1 MADLTPEES
10 KKRELTD
17 EETFRLVVEGFAQVR
32 PENKQRRTPRFP
44 TPGALSS
51 RLGVHGF
58 EGNLVLEDFDFNDHV
73 GRRNLGSGRNG
84 NGEPLGINIIDFS
97 EAGVQLQFQ
106 CDDFL
111 RLKESRLYLELQNQR
126 FPVTLMW
133 FQKSGPVSKGGF
145 SFNTAIHSDL
155 YLARIASTLNVEL
168 VDFLVSTYGR
178 NPTAVTVQS
187 GIFIYMSIF
196 YGLRLRFMEAVAEVN
211 TLRGWIES
219 PATNRPGALPDAC
232 HLPYTNMYNTDQI
245 RKYRSDPRIRKLLY
259 HYLKPFYEFG
269 CGIVGLGHRVIFLR
283 KEALA
288 TIFNSVFIATE
299 DCEYAPAVFP
309 SLSFLY
315 QSFQHLKHL
324 FPDILG
330 EVLGEAEF
338 DAQFR
343 YYSSIISR
351 VQQLPKTFF
360 DLPAAFE
367 ESMDLFQP
375 RWQEA

>member
-1 MADLTPEES
+1 MADLMPEES
-10 KKRELTD
+10 KKSELTD

-51 RLGVHGF
+51 RLGIHGF
-58 EGNLVLEDFDFNDHV
+58 EGNLVLEDFGFND
-73 GRRNLGSGRNG
+73 GAERRNPGNGRNG
-84 NGEPLGINIIDFS
+84 KGKPLGINIVDFS

-111 RLKESRLYLELQNQR
+111 RLKESLLYLELQNQR

-133 FQKSGPVSKGGF
+133 FQKSGSVSKGGF

-155 YLARIASTLNVEL
+155 YLARIVSTLNVEL
-168 VDFLVSTYGR
+168 VDFLVSTYGTK
-178 NPTAVTVQS
+178 PTAVTVQG

-219 PATNRPGALPDAC
+219 PSTHQAATLPDAY

-245 RKYRSDPRIRKLLY
+245 KKYRSDPRIRKLLY
-259 HYLKPFYEFG
+259 QYLKPFYEFG

-299 DCEYAPAVFP
+299 DCEYAPSVFP
-309 SLSFLY
+309 NLSFLY
-315 QSFQHLKHL
+315 QSFLHLKQL
-324 FPDILG
+324 FPRMLG
-330 EVLGEAEF
+330 GAEF

-351 VQQLPKTFF
+351 MERLPEKFF
-360 DLPAAFE
+360 DLPAAFAE
-367 ESMDLFQP
+367 DMGLFQP
-375 RWQEA
+375 LEQEA